1 MNIIVAVDNN
11 WGIGKDGKL
20 LVTLPGDLRYFKNK
34 TLGKTVIMGRKT
46 LNSLPNGKPLPS
58 RHNIILTREKN
69 FEEEDCMVFN
79 YISDIIEYVKKIDTN
94 DVFVIGGG
102 TIYKQFLPL
111 CDTFYVTHL
120 LIEVEDVD
128 TYFPNLDEM
137 EDIKLVWESDIK
149 EELGIQ
155 YYFAKYK
162 RI

>member
-1 MNIIVAVDNN
+1 MNTIVAVDNN

-79 YISDIIEYVKKIDTN
+79 YISDICVYIIRLWFIFN
-94 DVFVIGGG
+94 GS
-102 TIYKQFLPL
+102 L
-111 CDTFYVTHL
+111 
-120 LIEVEDVD
+120 
-128 TYFPNLDEM
+128 
-137 EDIKLVWESDIK
+137 
-149 EELGIQ
+149 
-155 YYFAKYK
+155 
-162 RI
+162 

>member
-1 MNIIVAVDNN
+1 MNKGDFMNTIVAVDNN

-79 YISDIIEYVKKIDTN
+79 YISDIIEYVKKIDTIK
-94 DVFVIGGG
+94 DSKFVYQDEGKSYGYIVLSDD
-102 TIYKQFLPL
+102 YKIEFNNFQ
-111 CDTFYVTHL
+111 TFFH
-120 LIEVEDVD
+120 
-128 TYFPNLDEM
+128 
-137 EDIKLVWESDIK
+137 K
-149 EELGIQ
+149 
-155 YYFAKYK
+155 
-162 RI
+162 